1 MNVRNIAF
9 ELIIILLVL
18 TSLGAGSSF
27 AAEVKKA
34 EREFN
39 VGKALLDSYDLIE
52 KKQYKKA
59 GALLDQILAKD
70 PGNPL
75 ALSNKASIMVAEKK
89 FDKAET
95 YLKLALPRAKG
106 YMVQVNRV
114 CTVGNTC
121 LAFKPASTGATN
133 QELEP
138 LIKMNIEMVKGY
150 MSAEPGM
157 TDEPM
162 GPGPSIPPP
171 KKK

>member
-1 MNVRNIAF
+1 MNMRNIAF

-18 TSLGAGSSF
+18 TSLWSVASF

-34 EREFN
+34 ERDFD

-59 GALLDQILAKD
+59 DALLDQILAKD

-75 ALSNKASIMVAEKK
+75 ALSNKASIMVVEKK
-89 FDKAET
+89 FDKAEA
-95 YLKLALPRAKG
+95 YLEQALPRARG
-106 YMVQVNRV
+106 YMVHVNRV
-114 CTVGNTC
+114 CTVGNIC
-121 LAFKPASTGATN
+121 LAFKPATTGTTN

-138 LIKMNIEMVKGY
+138 LIKMNIELVKGY
-150 MSAEPGM
+150 MLADPGM

-162 GPGPSIPPP
+162 GPGPSRTPP
-171 KKK
+171 K